1 MDNNTLYTIL
11 QRYFKALSYTGYV
24 QLQDLQ
30 YLIVLVYIKDI
41 QGQIDK
47 NITDIAIRTI
57 KSKCSFCNSSFDI
70 QDQEYQPVVDNGY
83 SIDFFNIN
91 LSSDKVKLN
100 IGQGSNVKYV
110 TIPSATQ
117 SLAGV
122 LSSDDKT
129 VIDKVGDAIKES
141 ILINGLSTQQN
152 TDSVSIRYSQMN
164 PDGSFEDNSINLPL
178 ATQSKAGVMSSA
190 DKRSL
195 ESLKTSTIGYLGIDY
210 SDEQVGISI
219 AHDQS
224 STAIGE
230 VINSATTTTA
240 GVMSASDKA
249 RLNNLFNTALVE
261 SISFALNNN
270 KRYLT
275 YKLSNKTTPNS
286 AQLPQFG
293 ESLRVVA
300 DSTLTGNENCTI
312 ELYGCTASENP
323 NTPPEPISSINLP
336 VVNEFNN
343 GVMSPAMFL
352 ELRGASN
359 SISSMQE
366 EITLLNNTK
375 ITTFD
380 IGYRQ
385 DTVDIALLSSEG
397 NPIEANIEA
406 ASVNNAGVMTA
417 GDKSIV
423 NNASTLLS
431 NSPLVDK
438 LQFAV
443 ANNKRWLQYKN
454 NGNSVFTGISMP
466 VFGEKVQVIA
476 DYEATGKTDCTIN
489 LLALDDSIISSS
501 SIPVVNDRH
510 DGVMSTTLYRDLYE
524 TKALAKQLYNTAI
537 NTYDVGYNS
546 DSVDVTLLTN
556 GSNPIEANIEAAT
569 ITTAGVMSAQ
579 DKQQLTNVVS
589 EMPTIS
595 DNIDAIAGALP
606 KVTDTFEGAYDNK
619 GLLYVVRKNKLIA
632 ILKDWQVIY
641 VPEGG
646 IALVDA
652 IAPSSF
658 SIGDKVYNVPAGITY
673 VELGLTAPITGN
685 DMYNKVLYQN
695 AGIRGFGLYLDGSKN
710 TSLGNTFTEAADLE
724 WLDISGM
731 DTKAVTYGFAMC
743 RFNPKLRKIYGKWQ
757 LPAAERADRAF
768 MSCPALEEVDVSEA
782 GMGKCKE
789 MVYMFS
795 SCSSLISLDVSSWD
809 TSACTDMGHMFDNC
823 STLTSLDVSAWN
835 TAACTT
841 MSSMFNGCRSLTTLD
856 VSNWNTG
863 ACTNMDSMFNGCSS
877 LASLDVSRW
886 NTAACTLMYN
896 MFNGCSSL
904 TSLDVSRWDT
914 SAVTNFLSM
923 FRDCSKLQA
932 LDCSNWDVSTANNI
946 ESFFRSCKAL
956 KELKTNGFANS
967 ICTSVYCMFIGCEV
981 LQAIDI
987 SGLDPTNVTDAYGAF
1002 SACYALTTLRWPMM
1016 GKVKADTTNN
1026 KTIALGQS
1034 PLDRASLDS
1043 IFSYDRTANG
1053 LTNPLTVQLSATSK
1067 ALLSAEDIAAITA
1080 KGYTIV

>member
-579 DKQQLTNVVS
+579 DKQQLDMAVNS
-589 EMPTIS
+589 
-595 DNIDAIAGALP
+595 LP
-606 KVTDTFEGAYDNK
+606 KVTDTFGGAAQDT
-619 GLLYVVRKNKLIA
+619 GLRYVIRKNKLIA
-632 ILKDWQVIY
+632 ILKDGHVEY
-641 VPEGG
+641 APEG
-646 IALVDA
+646 IAFVDA
-652 IAPSSF
+652 IAPTSF
-658 SIGDKVYNVPAGITY
+658 KIGTTTYNVPAGITY
-673 VELGLTAPITGN
+673 VELGLTRPISNN
-685 DMYNKVLYQN
+685 DMIGALRDNKD
-695 AGIRGFGLYLDGSKN
+695 IRKFGLCLDSSN
-710 TSLGNTFTEAADLE
+710 VTSAAD
-724 WLDISGM
+724 
-731 DTKAVTYGFAMC
+731 
-743 RFNPKLRKIYGKWQ
+743 
-757 LPAAERADRAF
+757 
-768 MSCPALEEVDVSEA
+768 
-782 GMGKCKE
+782 
-789 MVYMFS
+789 MFH
-795 SCSSLISLDVSSWD
+795 SCS
-809 TSACTDMGHMFDNC
+809 
-823 STLTSLDVSAWN
+823 
-835 TAACTT
+835 
-841 MSSMFNGCRSLTTLD
+841 SLTTLD
-856 VSNWNTG
+856 VSGLDTSTITNMTSVFHDCSALTTLDVSSWNTS
-863 ACTNMDSMFNGCSS
+863 ACTGMASMFNGCSSLTALDVSGWDTSAVMNMWCAFYGCSS

-886 NTAACTLMYN
+886 NTAACTNMYN

-904 TSLDVSRWDT
+904 TSLDVSGWDT
-914 SAVTNFLSM
+914 SAVTNFFSM
-923 FRDCSKLQA
+923 FCDCSKLQA
-932 LDCSNWDVSTANNI
+932 LDCSNWDVSAANNI

-1002 SACYALTTLRWPMM
+1002 RACYALTTLRWPMM
-1016 GKVKADTTNN
+1016 GKIKADRERNT
-1026 KTIALGQS
+1026 TIALSTS

-1053 LTNPLTVQLSATSK
+1053 LTNPLTVQLSSTSK
-1067 ALLSAEDIAAITA
+1067 ALLSAEEIAAITA